1 MEDGGKSL
9 AEQSERHRGTTRRT
23 REPQVVVGEIE
34 RKEKKGRT
42 ERLRLLLLGA
52 QRGAGT
58 GNKPPSLGCTC
69 TSVCTGM
76 GRHPGG
82 DTLGVEH
89 AQALGKQPRGAAVCV
104 SVKNGGIF
112 SNFV

>member
-1 MEDGGKSL
+1 M
-9 AEQSERHRGTTRRT
+9 
-23 REPQVVVGEIE
+23 VGEIE

-42 ERLRLLLLGA
+42 ERLRLLLLGT